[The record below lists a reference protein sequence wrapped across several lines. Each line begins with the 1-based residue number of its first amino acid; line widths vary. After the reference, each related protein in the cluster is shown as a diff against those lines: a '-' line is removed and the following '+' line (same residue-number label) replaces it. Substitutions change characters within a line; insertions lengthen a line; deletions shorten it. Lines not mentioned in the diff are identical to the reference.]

1 MKYHI
6 MISQPDEK
14 LQERSHNIISRYIQ
28 NVKFTKPNL
37 LTASSAAAVAGCNR
51 QTDSFSAFLVA
62 NSFPKN

>member
-1 MKYHI
+1 

-14 LQERSHNIISRYIQ
+14 FQERSHNIMSRYIQIQ